1 MSDESKNKQNKQ
13 NKQHKQS
20 DRSGPGQPILAAFQF
35 LTRFPVRAE
44 LDFTP
49 ELLRRSVRYYPLVGA
64 AVGLSVWAAAAL
76 SAWLLPPLPAAVLA
90 LIVWV
95 WVTGG
100 LHLDGWM
107 DTADGLLS
115 YRPREKMLE
124 IMKDSRVG
132 AMGVLAC
139 VLLLMLKASL
149 LASLLQGGVWQ
160 TGAAL
165 LTAPVW
171 SRWFMTRAMRLWPN
185 ARQGEGLAGQFR
197 GLGARDARGATAWAI
212 VLTAAALLLAVLLI
226 ILLAMLPATDALS
239 QTAALPGTEAAHRG
253 RIEPA
258 LAELLLYACLHPVL
272 AWAAGTRAA
281 RWMSA
286 KLGGLTGDTYGAL
299 NEGLEAALL
308 LLAVLIFR

>member
-1 MSDESKNKQNKQ
+1 MSDESKSN
-13 NKQHKQS
+13 
-20 DRSGPGQPILAAFQF
+20 RSGPQQPILAAFQF

-49 ELLRRSVRYYPLVGA
+49 ELLRRSARYYPLVGA
-64 AVGLSVWAAAAL
+64 AVGLSVWAVAIL
-76 SAWLLPPLPAAVLA
+76 SAWLLPPLPAAVLT
-90 LIVWV
+90 LIAWV

-149 LASLLQGGVWQ
+149 LASLLQGGAWQ

-171 SRWFMTRAMRLWPN
+171 SRWFMTRAMRFWPN

-197 GLGARDARGATAWAI
+197 GFGSRDARGAAVWAI
-212 VLTAAALLLAVLLI
+212 VLTVA
-226 ILLAMLPATDALS
+226 AMLPAVLLVILPISVQPILQATEAG
-239 QTAALPGTEAAHRG
+239 AALRG
-253 RIEPA
+253 SIDLP
-258 LAELLLYACLHPVL
+258 LVELLLYACLHPLL
-272 AWAAGTRAA
+272 AWAGGTLAA